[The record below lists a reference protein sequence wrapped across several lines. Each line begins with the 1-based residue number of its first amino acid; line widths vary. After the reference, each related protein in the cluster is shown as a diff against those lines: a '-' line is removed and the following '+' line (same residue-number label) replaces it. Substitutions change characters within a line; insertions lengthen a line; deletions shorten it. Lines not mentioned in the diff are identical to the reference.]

1 LRFADSLIRI
11 FKTQEIFMPTT
22 LITGA
27 NRGIGL
33 ELVRQYAEEGW
44 RVIACC
50 RSETDG
56 LQEIEKKSNG
66 TVSIHMLDVADHETI
81 DQLAVKLQGTPI
93 DLLLNNAGRYG
104 RISMAEGGVEDQAFG
119 NSNYA
124 DWEVTMRVN
133 LFGPMKMAEA
143 FIEHIAASDHKKIVT
158 ITSFLGSSTLNTR
171 QASGDFAGGMYAYRT
186 SKTAVNIMTRSMAAD
201 LEDRG
206 VIVLAVHPGWVKTDM
221 GGTDAQVEPADSV
234 KGIRHI
240 IASATMS
247 HTGAL
252 SVFDGDILPP

>member
-1 LRFADSLIRI
+1 
-11 FKTQEIFMPTT
+11 MPTT

-33 ELVRQYAEEGW
+33 ELVRQYAADGW

-50 RSETDG
+50 RSVTDA
-56 LQEIEKKSNG
+56 LQEIAHGSNG
-66 TVSIHMLDVADHETI
+66 AVSLHTLDVADHEAI
-81 DQLAVKLQGTPI
+81 DRLAAELQGTPI
-93 DLLLNNAGRYG
+93 DVLLNNAGRYG
-104 RISMAEGGVEDQAFG
+104 RLSMADGGVEDQAFG

-124 DWEVTMRVN
+124 DWDVTLRVN

-143 FIEHIAASDHKKIVT
+143 FIDHVVAGDQKKIVT

-171 QASGDFAGGMYAYRT
+171 QASGAFAGGMYAYRT

-206 VIVLAVHPGWVKTDM
+206 VIALAVHPGWVKTDM
-221 GGTDAQVEPADSV
+221 GGDDAQVEPAESV

-240 IASATMS
+240 IASATMAN
-247 HTGAL
+247 TGGL